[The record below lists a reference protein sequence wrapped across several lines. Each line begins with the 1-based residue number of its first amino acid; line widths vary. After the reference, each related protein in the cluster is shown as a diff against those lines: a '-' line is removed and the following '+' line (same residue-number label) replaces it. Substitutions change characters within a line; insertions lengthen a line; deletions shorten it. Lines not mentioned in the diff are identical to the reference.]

1 MESTFLCRSI
11 ELCPYVGILVSYISE
26 TEFLENFD
34 KLSNNSKLLQFFFIS
49 AETELIS
56 QSAKTY
62 FLHMQLMGREIGNW
76 WRDRNIVHRQLPE
89 EEGKHAIDGREGNRL
104 LSESNW
110 WGSRKLCAFIYEL
123 YRSHNMLCSRNYEQV
138 LVGLLSASAW
148 SKTLTPSHVEWWRIS
163 IWRV

>member
-26 TEFLENFD
+26 TDFLENFD

-62 FLHMQLMGREIGNW
+62 FLHMQLMGREIGN
-76 WRDRNIVHRQLPE
+76 
-89 EEGKHAIDGREGNRL
+89 
-104 LSESNW
+104 
-110 WGSRKLCAFIYEL
+110 
-123 YRSHNMLCSRNYEQV
+123 
-138 LVGLLSASAW
+138 
-148 SKTLTPSHVEWWRIS
+148 
-163 IWRV
+163 